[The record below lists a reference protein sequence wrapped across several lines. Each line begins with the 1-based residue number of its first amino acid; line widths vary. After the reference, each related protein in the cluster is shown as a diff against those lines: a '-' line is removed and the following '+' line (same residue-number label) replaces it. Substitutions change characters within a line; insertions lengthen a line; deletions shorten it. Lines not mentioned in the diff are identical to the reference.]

1 MVQLTSVGA
10 DAAAFKSF
18 DTAKETLAILFFHTE
33 WHQPCVQLGRVV
45 DRLAMDHP
53 NAAFFKIEAEKQSN
67 LSRKFEIKSIPTFIL
82 FEGGEETERID
93 AAPTAKVVAAIKAAA
108 GRLATTKKPL
118 TYNFAKLGKLAA
130 SAPAMVFMRGAPG
143 NTNCE
148 TSREL
153 MNLLDAENIR
163 YGYYDILQDNEIERG
178 IQEYS
183 KCSTF
188 PQLFANGKLVGGLDV
203 VLDLHKN
210 SQLKAKLP
218 EASTNPESAKQKLT
232 KRLKI
237 LTTQT
242 PLMLFMKGTPDKPQC
257 GFSSTIVDLL
267 RKAGAKQIGHFNI
280 LTDQAV
286 RQGLKEFSNW
296 PTYPQLYINGKLIG
310 GLDVVK
316 ELIEDEELELPAWA
330 TGSEAPADPKE
341 LLNKRLKELIESSE
355 VMLFMKGSPDAPR
368 CGFSRK
374 IVELLRAEGV
384 KTMGNFDILEDND
397 VRQGLKEYSNWKT
410 YPQLYI
416 HGKLIGG
423 LDIVKEMIEDEE
435 LELPS
440 SCK

>member
-1 MVQLTSVGA
+1 MVKLTSVGA
-10 DAAAFKSF
+10 DAAAFASF
-18 DTAKETLAILFFHTE
+18 ESEKETLAVLFFHTE

-67 LSRKFEIKSIPTFIL
+67 LSRKFKIKSIPTFLI
-82 FEGGEETERID
+82 FEGGEETERFD
-93 AAPTAKVVAAIKAAA
+93 AAPTAKIVAAIKAAA
-108 GRLATTKKPL
+108 GRVATTKRAN
-118 TYNFAKLGKLAA
+118 TYSFAKLGKLAA
-130 SAPAMVFMRGAPG
+130 SAPTMVFIRGAPG
-143 NTNCE
+143 DSKSE
-148 TSREL
+148 ESKEL
-153 MNLLDAENIR
+153 INLLDKENIR
-163 YGYYDILQDNEIERG
+163 YGYYDIQKDQEVEKG
-178 IQEYS
+178 MQEYS

-188 PQLFANGKLVGGLDV
+188 PQLYANGKLVGGLDI
-203 VLDLHKN
+203 VLDLHK
-210 SQLKAKLP
+210 SGALKAKLP
-218 EASTNPESAKQKLT
+218 ESSTNPQSAKQKLT

-242 PLMLFMKGTPDKPQC
+242 PLMLFMKGTPDSPQC
-257 GFSSTIVDLL
+257 GFSSKIVELL

-280 LTDQAV
+280 LTDQSV

-296 PTYPQLYINGKLIG
+296 PTFPQLYIDGKLIG

-316 ELIEDEELELPAWA
+316 ELIEDDELELPTWA
-330 TGSEAPADPKE
+330 KGNEAPADPKE
-341 LLNKRLKELIESSE
+341 LLNKRLKGLIESSD
-355 VMLFMKGSPDAPR
+355 VMLFIKGSPDAPR

-374 IVELLRAEGV
+374 IIELLRGQGV
-384 KTMGNFDILEDND
+384 KKMGHFDILGDND

-416 HGKLIGG
+416 HGKLVGG

>member
-1 MVQLTSVGA
+1 MVNLTSIGEDVT
-10 DAAAFKSF
+10 AFSSF
-18 DTAKETLAILFFHTE
+18 DSARKTLAILFFHTE

-53 NAAFFKIEAEKQSN
+53 NASFFKIEAEKQSN
-67 LSRKFEIKSIPTFIL
+67 LSRKFEIKSIPTFVI
-82 FEGGEETERID
+82 FEGGEETERFD
-93 AAPTAKVVAAIKAAA
+93 AAPTAKIVAAIKAAA
-108 GRLATTKKPL
+108 GRVATTKKPL

-148 TSREL
+148 KSTEL
-153 MNLLDAENIR
+153 INLLDGENIR
-163 YGYYDILQDNEIERG
+163 YGYYDIMQSNEVEQG

-183 KCSTF
+183 KCLTF
-188 PQLFANGKLVGGLDV
+188 PQLYANGKLVGGLDV
-203 VLDLHKN
+203 VLELHKDGE
-210 SQLKAKLP
+210 LKAKLP
-218 EASTNPESAKQKLT
+218 ESATNPESAKQKLT

-237 LTTQT
+237 LTSQT
-242 PLMLFMKGTPDKPQC
+242 PLMLFMKGSPDSPQC
-257 GFSSTIVDLL
+257 GFSSKIVELL
-267 RKAGAKQIGHFNI
+267 RKAGAKQMGHFNI

-286 RQGLKEFSNW
+286 RQGMKEFSNW

-316 ELIEDEELELPAWA
+316 ELVEDDELELPAWA
-330 TGSEAPADPKE
+330 TAGEAPADPKE
-341 LLNKRLKELIESSE
+341 LLNRRLKELIESSD
-355 VMLFMKGSPDAPR
+355 VMLFMKGSPNAPR

-374 IVELLRAEGV
+374 IVELLRAEGL
-384 KTMGNFDILEDND
+384 KTMGHFDILEDND

-416 HGKLIGG
+416 HGKLVGG
-423 LDIVKEMIEDEE
+423 LDILKEMIEDEE